1 MLYAPEGVRIDVA
14 NAQARIAHVLD
25 ELREALDE
33 ALTDSTARAFARNGD
48 TDLARWFRVLG
59 TIDLTAHTATRDM
72 NCVGQIDPYAE
83 QDARIA
89 AQYEAD
95 LSAAAEEPHPL
106 VPRAGTDYVSASPF
120 APTPV
125 THGHAA
131 FGTSHLIPP
140 LETVV
145 PRGVHPDNTF
155 ANVFAGPLDFGY
167 VDPSQTEQETAR

>member
-1 MLYAPEGVRIDVA
+1 MIYAPEGVRIDVA

-25 ELREALDE
+25 ELREALDD

-59 TIDLTAHTATRDM
+59 TIDITARTVTRDM
-72 NCVGQIDPYAE
+72 NRVGQVDPYAE
-83 QDARIA
+83 RDARMYADIDARIA
-89 AQYEAD
+89 D
-95 LSAAAEEPHPL
+95 C
-106 VPRAGTDYVSASPF
+106 VSASPS
-120 APTPV
+120 APTPR

-145 PRGVHPDNTF
+145 PCGVHPDNPF

-167 VDPSQTEQETAR
+167 VDPSQIEQETYA